1 MTPQELHYLSQAF
14 FFLMLA
20 GFGFSWP
27 FSIIRTYKAGHSGKG
42 VAGKSPMFMIIILV
56 GYVCGIASKL
66 VCPIPEGLTWL
77 QDKWLVLV
85 YLIDMALVSTDL
97 GLYCHYTRK
106 MCSGKVT
113 REESD
118 RLAALLAKG

>member
-1 MTPQELHYLSQAF
+1 M
-14 FFLMLA
+14 
-20 GFGFSWP
+20 
-27 FSIIRTYKAGHSGKG
+27 
-42 VAGKSPMFMIIILV
+42 
-56 GYVCGIASKL
+56 
-66 VCPIPEGLTWL
+66 
-77 QDKWLVLV
+77 LV

-106 MCSGKVT
+106 MRSGKVT